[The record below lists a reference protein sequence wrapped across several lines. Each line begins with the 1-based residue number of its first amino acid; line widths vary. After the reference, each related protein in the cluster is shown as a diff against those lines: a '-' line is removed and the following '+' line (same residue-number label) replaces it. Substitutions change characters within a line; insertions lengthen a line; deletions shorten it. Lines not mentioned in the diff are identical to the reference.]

1 MMSTSAEKRML
12 DSKLFIQKGS
22 TKSSVE
28 GHLEAHNDDKT
39 HNENK
44 LAAALEYITLLH
56 AKCDWLLKYFKMRKE
71 AEAGEIDS
79 LLMAKIILSG
89 SDYLFLKTAHQ
100 KSLLSDWTT

>member
-1 MMSTSAEKRML
+1 M
-12 DSKLFIQKGS
+12 
-22 TKSSVE
+22 
-28 GHLEAHNDDKT
+28 
-39 HNENK
+39 HNEDK
-44 LAAALEYITLLH
+44 GHKTEELMAHLRYIKSLH
-56 AKCDWLLKYFKMRKE
+56 VECDWLLKYFKMRKE

>member
-1 MMSTSAEKRML
+1 MRR
-12 DSKLFIQKGS
+12 
-22 TKSSVE
+22 
-28 GHLEAHNDDKT
+28 NDDQT

-79 LLMAKIILSG
+79 LLMAKVILSG